1 MTKFYF
7 KSKSPLRING
17 LIFLGGRL
25 ELDGWSRDFVIEK
38 RARFDNRG
46 YMNVQCL
53 FGTFDMNIREEF
65 LKSVEEES
73 PETFLRFME
82 QHVSNVFM
90 RSLMRKLALL
100 HMLICSGYPDNSHVC
115 AFKIWNVHFMNSWS
129 FVFSFNCNS
138 CTSVIK
144 LKPPLF

>member
-7 KSKSPLRING
+7 KSKSPLSIKEV
-17 LIFLGGRL
+17 IFLGGRL
-25 ELDGWSRDFVIEK
+25 ELGGWSRDFVIGK

-46 YMNVQCL
+46 YECV

-90 RSLMRKLALL
+90 RSLMRKLAIL
-100 HMLICSGYPDNSHVC
+100 HMLICS
-115 AFKIWNVHFMNSWS
+115 
-129 FVFSFNCNS
+129 
-138 CTSVIK
+138 
-144 LKPPLF
+144 

>member
-7 KSKSPLRING
+7 KSKSSLSINKV
-17 LIFLGGRL
+17 IFLGGRL

-38 RARFDNRG
+38 RARFNNRG
-46 YMNVQCL
+46 NECL

-82 QHVSNVFM
+82 EHVSNVFM
-90 RSLMRKLALL
+90 RSLMKKRTLL
-100 HMLICSGYPDNSHVC
+100 HMLICSWYPDNSHVC
-115 AFKIWNVHFMNSWS
+115 AFMI
-129 FVFSFNCNS
+129 
-138 CTSVIK
+138 
-144 LKPPLF
+144 